1 MKNKY
6 KISLP
11 VIAECAKE
19 DFVLTKLKNN
29 RYKFVESEFYQT
41 SKIICDE
48 FYKPIYLRN
57 TNDK

>member
-11 VIAECAKE
+11 VIAECTKE
-19 DFVLTKLKNN
+19 DFVLSKSKNMP
-29 RYKFVESEFYQT
+29 YKFVESEFYRT
-41 SKIICDE
+41 SKIMCDD
-48 FYKPIYLRN
+48 FYKPIFLRN